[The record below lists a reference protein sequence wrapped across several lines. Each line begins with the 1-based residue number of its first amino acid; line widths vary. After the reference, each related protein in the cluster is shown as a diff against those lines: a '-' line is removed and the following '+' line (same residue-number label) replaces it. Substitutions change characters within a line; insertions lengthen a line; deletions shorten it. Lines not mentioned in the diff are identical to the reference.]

1 MKVVEVRTGHVILVE
16 IIPAELS
23 DLKNENFHFD
33 WMKEVNHQVFKLLI
47 LKTHEIL
54 GLMSILSLLLQN

>member
-1 MKVVEVRTGHVILVE
+1 MKVIEVRTGHVILVE

-23 DLKNENFHFD
+23 DLKSGNFHFD
-33 WMKEVNHQVFKLLI
+33 WLKEVNHQVFKLRI

-54 GLMSILSLLLQN
+54 GLMSI